1 MALHMI
7 KLCVGVD
14 NVEDLADWQEKRAKE
29 RAKKGKPANP
39 FHDTRMTPKRAE
51 EMLAGGSIYWV
62 IKNHIIVRQKLI
74 GFEQVKDKEGKAM
87 CRVHLDPELIRTKSR
102 KKRPFQGWRYLE
114 PGDAP
119 ADVDGKGPAL
129 SADLEQA
136 LKESLAW

>member
-1 MALHMI
+1 MI

-14 NVEDLADWQEKRAKE
+14 NVEDLAEWQDKRVKE
-29 RAKKGKPANP
+29 RAKKGKSPNP

-51 EMLAGGSIYWV
+51 EMLAGGSLYWV
-62 IKNHIIVRQKLI
+62 IKNHIVVRQKLI
-74 GFEQVKDKEGKAM
+74 GFEEVKDKDGKAM
-87 CRVHLDPELIRTKSR
+87 CRIHLDPELVRTKSR

-136 LKESLAW
+136 LKEALAW

>member
-14 NVEDLADWQEKRAKE
+14 NVEDLAEWQDKRAKE

-51 EMLAGGSIYWV
+51 EMLAGGSLYWV

-87 CRVHLDPELIRTKSR
+87 CRVHLDPELVRTKSR

-119 ADVDGKGPAL
+119 PDIDGKGPAL

-136 LKESLAW
+136 LKEALAW

>member
-1 MALHMI
+1 MI

-14 NVEDLADWQEKRAKE
+14 NVEDLAEWQDKRVKE
-29 RAKKGKPANP
+29 LVKKGKPPNP

-87 CRVHLDPELIRTKSR
+87 CRVHLDPALVRTKSR

-136 LKESLAW
+136 LKEALAW

>member
-1 MALHMI
+1 MI

-14 NVEDLADWQEKRAKE
+14 NVEELLEWQVKRAKE
-29 RAKKGKPANP
+29 RAKKGKSPNP
-39 FHDTRMTPKRAE
+39 YHDTRMTPKRGD

-74 GFEQVKDKEGKAM
+74 GFEAVKDKEGKAM

-119 ADVDGKGPAL
+119 PDIDGKGPAL
-129 SADLEQA
+129 SADLETA
-136 LKESLAW
+136 LKEALAW

>member
-14 NVEDLADWQEKRAKE
+14 TVDELAEWQVKRAKE
-29 RAKKGKPANP
+29 LAKKGKPPNP
-39 FHDTRMTPKRAE
+39 FHDTRMMPKRAA

-74 GFEQVKDKEGKAM
+74 GFEEVKDKEGKAM
-87 CRVHLDPELIRTKSR
+87 CRIHLDPDLVRTKSR

-119 ADVDGKGPAL
+119 PDLDGKSPAL
-129 SADLEQA
+129 SADLELA
-136 LKESLAW
+136 LKEALAW

>member
-14 NVEDLADWQEKRAKE
+14 NVEDLAEWQDKRMKE
-29 RAKKGKPANP
+29 LVKKGKPPNP
-39 FHDTRMTPKRAE
+39 FHDTRMMPKRAE

-62 IKNHIIVRQKLI
+62 IKNHIIVRQKLV

-87 CRVHLDPELIRTKSR
+87 CRVHLDPELVRTKSR

-136 LKESLAW
+136 LKEALAW

>member
-7 KLCVGVD
+7 KLCVGVE
-14 NVEDLADWQEKRAKE
+14 NVEDLSEWQVKRAKE

-74 GFEQVKDKEGKAM
+74 GFEAVKDKEGKAM
-87 CRVHLDPELIRTKSR
+87 CRVHLDPELVRTKSR
-102 KKRPFQGWRYLE
+102 KKRPFQGWRYLD

-119 ADVDGKGPAL
+119 PDIDGKGPAL

-136 LKESLAW
+136 LKEALAW

>member
-14 NVEDLADWQEKRAKE
+14 TVDELQEWQVKRAKE

-39 FHDTRMTPKRAE
+39 FHDTRMHPKRAD
-51 EMLAGGSIYWV
+51 EMLDGGSLYWV
-62 IKNHIIVRQKLI
+62 IKHFTIVRQRI
-74 GFEQVKDKEGKAM
+74 VGFETVKDKDGKPM
-87 CRVHLDPELIRTKSR
+87 CRIHLDPDLVRTKPR

-119 ADVDGKGPAL
+119 ADLDGKGPAL

-136 LKESLAW
+136 LKEALAW

>member
-1 MALHMI
+1 MI

-14 NVEDLADWQEKRAKE
+14 NVEDLAEWQDKRVKE
-29 RAKKGKPANP
+29 LVKKGKPPNP

-51 EMLAGGSIYWV
+51 EMLAGGSLYWV
-62 IKNHIIVRQKLI
+62 IKNHIIVRQKLV

-87 CRVHLDPELIRTKSR
+87 CRVHLDPALVRTKSR

-136 LKESLAW
+136 LKEALAW

>member
-14 NVEDLADWQEKRAKE
+14 TVDELSEWQVKRAKE

-51 EMLAGGSIYWV
+51 EMLAGGSLYWV

-74 GFEQVKDKEGKAM
+74 GFEAVKDKDSKAM
-87 CRVHLDPELIRTKSR
+87 CRVHLDPELVRTKSR
-102 KKRPFQGWRYLE
+102 RKRPFQGWRYLE

-119 ADVDGKGPAL
+119 PDVDGKGPAL
-129 SADLEQA
+129 SADLERA
-136 LKESLAW
+136 LKEALAW

>member
-1 MALHMI
+1 
-7 KLCVGVD
+7 
-14 NVEDLADWQEKRAKE
+14 
-29 RAKKGKPANP
+29 
-39 FHDTRMTPKRAE
+39 MTPKRAE

-74 GFEQVKDKEGKAM
+74 GFEAVKDKEGKAM

-119 ADVDGKGPAL
+119 PDLDGKGPAR

-136 LKESLAW
+136 LKEALAW

>member
-7 KLCVGVD
+7 KLCVGVE
-14 NVEDLADWQEKRAKE
+14 NVEDLAEWQDKRMKE
-29 RAKKGKPANP
+29 LVKKGKPPNP
-39 FHDTRMTPKRAE
+39 FHDTRMMPKRAE

-119 ADVDGKGPAL
+119 PDIDGKGPAL

-136 LKESLAW
+136 LKEALAW

>member
-14 NVEDLADWQEKRAKE
+14 NVEDLAEWQDKRMKE
-29 RAKKGKPANP
+29 LVKKGKPPNP
-39 FHDTRMTPKRAE
+39 FHDTRMMPKRAE

-62 IKNHIIVRQKLI
+62 IKNHIIVRQKLV

-87 CRVHLDPELIRTKSR
+87 CRVHLDPELVRTKSR
-102 KKRPFQGWRYLE
+102 TKRPFQGWRYLE

-136 LKESLAW
+136 LKEALAW